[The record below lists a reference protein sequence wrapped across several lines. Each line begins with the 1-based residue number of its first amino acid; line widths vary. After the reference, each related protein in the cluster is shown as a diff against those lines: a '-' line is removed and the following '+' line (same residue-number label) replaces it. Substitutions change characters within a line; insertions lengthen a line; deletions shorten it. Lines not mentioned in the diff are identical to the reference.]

1 MPDPADSTRPTP
13 PSDDAEPLLGDV
25 AIEQPEAEEPRRT
38 ASAEFRVDAEVGS
51 AAAMREAMDPANQSL
66 GEALRLSYRV
76 LQLVIVVLLFLFL
89 VSGCQIVKEGQSGVM
104 TFFGKIRSVDDNE
117 ALQPGRHWSYWPYPA
132 GEFEVFNVDN
142 RSVDLGNSFWPHI
155 PSNRT
160 IEEAVDV
167 ALVNDPLHP
176 REDGS
181 VLTRDGDLVHLRLTA
196 KYLIDDPV
204 AFAQRVE
211 NDNSDPGRLD
221 GDKLVELALQRAV
234 VHVSSVLSL
243 PELVDRSQESKGRI
257 QEAAQEILDSIGC
270 GIRLVEVNLPDS
282 SPPLAIVRAYGELQ
296 QAKVAMA
303 EQVEKARQ
311 DATGTLIGTA
321 GSGYRRLGRLIDQ
334 YTRAEE
340 LDRRADADQLLT
352 RIHAFL
358 ESDEKAGK
366 VAEIIDRARAYRS
379 EIESTL
385 GQEARRFASLL
396 PEYRKNPQLTRQRLW
411 SETYKAVLDQKG
423 VEVFSVD
430 ADGGPVWLKIEGS
443 GEIRQIRRQQWV
455 EEKKRESQQSGW
467 EGPIPSIQ
475 RARNINTDRPGRRLE
490 YAPGGGVRGIR
501 ERR

>member
-1 MPDPADSTRPTP
+1 MPDPADSTRPTL

-25 AIEQPEAEEPRRT
+25 AIEQPEAEEPRRA
-38 ASAEFRVDAEVGS
+38 ASAEFRVDAAIGS

-76 LQLVIVVLLFLFL
+76 LQFVIVVLLFLFL
-89 VSGCQIVKEGQSGVM
+89 VSGCQIVEKGESGVM

-132 GEFEVFNVDN
+132 GEFKVFNVDN

-160 IEEAVDV
+160 IEDAVDS

-176 REDGS
+176 RQDGS
-181 VLTRDGDLVHLRLTA
+181 VLTRDGDLAHLRLTA
-196 KYLIDDPV
+196 KYIIADPV
-204 AFAQRVE
+204 AFVHRVE
-211 NDNSDPGRLD
+211 NDSSDPNRLD

-234 VHVSSVLSL
+234 VHVSSTLSL
-243 PELVDRSQESKGRI
+243 PELVDRSQENKGRI
-257 QEAAQEILDSIGC
+257 QEAAQDILDSIGC

-296 QAKVAMA
+296 QAKVEMA

-311 DATGTLIGTA
+311 EATGTLIGTA

-340 LDRRADADQLLT
+340 LDQRAEADRLLAQ
-352 RIHAFL
+352 IHTFL
-358 ESDEKAGK
+358 EGEEKAGK
-366 VAEIIDRARAYRS
+366 VAEIIDRARAYRF

-385 GQEARRFASLL
+385 GQEARRFAALL
-396 PEYRKNPQLTRQRLW
+396 PEYRKNPHLTRQRLW
-411 SETYKAVLDQKG
+411 LETYRAVLDQSG
-423 VEVFSVD
+423 VEVLS
-430 ADGGPVWLKIEGS
+430 ANPGGGIVKLIIES
-443 GEIRQIRRQQWV
+443 SEEIRQLRRQLYV
-455 EEKKRESQQSGW
+455 DEREQETLQSGW
-467 EGPIPSIQ
+467 EGPISNIR
-475 RARNINTDRPGRRLE
+475 RARHMNIHGPGRMLE
-490 YAPGGGVRGIR
+490 LAPGGGVRGIR
-501 ERR
+501 EGR